1 MNQKSLHPDIVN
13 QLDNLY
19 LKAKLIVE
27 GFMSGLHKSP
37 YHGFSVEFSEHL
49 SYTPGDETKNI
60 DWKLWSKT
68 DKYYIKDLR
77 KKQIYYAIFFLIQAN
92 QWHFLHII

>member
-27 GFMSGLHKSP
+27 GFE
-37 YHGFSVEFSEHL
+37 YFEF
-49 SYTPGDETKNI
+49 TKLLLFN
-60 DWKLWSKT
+60 
-68 DKYYIKDLR
+68 Y
-77 KKQIYYAIFFLIQAN
+77 
-92 QWHFLHII
+92 

>member
-1 MNQKSLHPDIVN
+1 MTQKYLTPHLVN

-37 YHGFSVEFSEHL
+37 FHGFSIEFSEHRA
-49 SYTPGDETKNI
+49 YGQGDEIKHI
-60 DWKLWSKT
+60 DFTAEFDL
-68 DKYYIKDLR
+68 KY
-77 KKQIYYAIFFLIQAN
+77 KKVSTFLN
-92 QWHFLHII
+92 

>member
-37 YHGFSVEFSEHL
+37 YHGFSVEFSEHRP
-49 SYTPGDETKNI
+49 YGNGDEIKNI
-60 DWKLWSKT
+60 DWKIWGKT
-68 DKYYIKDLR
+68 DKYYIKRFEEETNL
-77 KKQIYYAIFFLIQAN
+77 ACHIFLDSSKSMQF
-92 QWHFLHII
+92 

>member
-1 MNQKSLHPDIVN
+1 MNQKSLHPYIVN

-37 YHGFSVEFSEHL
+37 YHGFSVEFSEHRP
-49 SYTPGDETKNI
+49 YGNGDE
-60 DWKLWSKT
+60 
-68 DKYYIKDLR
+68 IK
-77 KKQIYYAIFFLIQAN
+77 KAN
-92 QWHFLHII
+92 YGVLQV